1 MLTNAEIQTL
11 EKKYFN
17 ILSDLFSRNL
27 GDIITQ
33 IYSQESIIT
42 PSTNNKSNTIEHS
55 VENIVEGIIFSQL
68 GWKVC
73 SLPVS
78 SDSCFEVGDAIVNI
92 DAKSVKDTDRDAT
105 GNKVNLQRSQTSYS
119 EGRTI
124 TLAGKGRQHTR
135 TWEPKLKTYEQH
147 KMFGEIPNLT
157 YVFKAIYS
165 NTNLVEELY
174 LISIPHGQL
183 FSIFKNDILTKGKD
197 SYNGK
202 PELANIRFLTDEI
215 IKKRGQNW
223 RIQLLFK
230 RK

>member
-1 MLTNAEIQTL
+1 MLTNKEIQNL

-17 ILSDLFSRNL
+17 ILCDLFNRNL
-27 GDIITQ
+27 GEIIAQ

-42 PSTNNKSNTIEHS
+42 PSTTAKSNKIEHS

-92 DAKSVKDTDRDAT
+92 DAKSVKDTDGDAT
-105 GNKVNLQRSQTSYS
+105 GNKVNLQNTQTSYS
-119 EGRTI
+119 YGKTISLTGR
-124 TLAGKGRQHTR
+124 GHSR
-135 TWEPKLKTYEQH
+135 TWEPKLKLYEQH

-157 YVFKAIYS
+157 YIFKAIYS
-165 NTNLVEELY
+165 DANLVEKLY

-183 FSIFKNDILTKGKD
+183 FNIFKDDILQKGREK
-197 SYNGK
+197 YTK
-202 PELANIRFLTDEI
+202 PELGNIRFLTDEI
-215 IKKRGQNW
+215 IQKRGQGW
-223 RIQLLFK
+223 RVCQLFE
-230 RK
+230 RR

>member
-1 MLTNAEIQTL
+1 MLTNKEIQNL
-11 EKKYFN
+11 EKKYFD
-17 ILSDLFSRNL
+17 ILCDLFNRNL
-27 GDIITQ
+27 GEIITQ

-42 PSTNNKSNTIEHS
+42 PSTTAKSNTIEHS

-105 GNKVNLQRSQTSYS
+105 GNKVNLQRTQTSYS
-119 EGRTI
+119 HGKTI
-124 TLAGKGRQHTR
+124 SFTGTGHTR
-135 TWEPKLKTYEQH
+135 TWEPKLKMYEKH

-157 YVFKAIYS
+157 YIFKAIYS
-165 NTNLVEELY
+165 EENLVEKLY

-183 FSIFKNDILTKGKD
+183 FDIFKKDILQKGKD
-197 SYNGK
+197 PYKGK
-202 PELANIRFLTDEI
+202 PALENIRFLTDEI
-215 IKKRGQNW
+215 VKRRGQGW
-223 RIQLLFK
+223 RVCLLFE

>member
-1 MLTNAEIQTL
+1 MLTNEEIQNL
-11 EKKYFN
+11 EKKYFD

-27 GDIITQ
+27 GEIITQ

-42 PSTNNKSNTIEHS
+42 PSATAKTNKIEHS

-78 SDSCFEVGDAIVNI
+78 SDACFEVGDAIINI
-92 DAKSVKDTDRDAT
+92 DAKSLKDTDGDAT
-105 GNKVNLQRSQTSYS
+105 GNKVNLQRTQTSYS
-119 EGRTI
+119 YGKTI
-124 TLAGKGRQHTR
+124 TFTGTGHRR

-147 KMFGEIPNLT
+147 KMFGEVPNLT
-157 YVFKAIYS
+157 YIFKAIYS
-165 NTNLVEELY
+165 DANLVEKLY

-183 FSIFKNDILTKGKD
+183 YDIFKKGILQKGREKY
-197 SYNGK
+197 SSPPLG
-202 PELANIRFLTDEI
+202 NIRFLTDEI
-215 IKKRGQNW
+215 VKKRGQEW
-223 RIQLLFK
+223 RVNLLFE

>member
-1 MLTNAEIQTL
+1 MLANTDIQYL
-11 EKKYFN
+11 EKKYFE

-27 GDIITQ
+27 GEIITQ

-42 PSTNNKSNTIEHS
+42 PSATAKSNTIEHS

-92 DAKSVKDTDRDAT
+92 DAKSIKDTDGDAT
-105 GNKVNLQRSQTSYS
+105 GNKVNLQRTQTSYS
-119 EGRTI
+119 HGRTI
-124 TLAGKGRQHTR
+124 SFTGTGHTR
-135 TWEPKLKTYEQH
+135 TWEPKLKTYEKH
-147 KMFGEIPNLT
+147 KIFGEIPNLT
-157 YVFKAIYS
+157 YIFKAIYS

-183 FSIFKNDILTKGKD
+183 YNIFKDDILQKGRD
-197 SYNGK
+197 RYNGA
-202 PELANIRFLTDEI
+202 PTLGNIRFLTDEI
-215 IKKRGQNW
+215 IKKRGQGW
-223 RIQLLFK
+223 RVKLLFK